1 MYLISGLVLW
11 RFSIIIFV
19 FFWNLGWCENDIK
32 WFRSY
37 FLMFKW
43 NLKNCNKN
51 IIKYNCL
58 ILILLY
64 VNGCVGSDV
73 VYILEDILGYVFL

>member
-1 MYLISGLVLW
+1 MCFFEIWDDVKMILNDLEV
-11 RFSIIIFV
+11 IF
-19 FFWNLGWCENDIK
+19 WCLNEIK
-32 WFRSY
+32 
-37 FLMFKW
+37 K
-43 NLKNCNKN
+43 KCNKN
-51 IIKYNCL
+51 IKCL